1 MNRFD
6 LLKKIPC
13 VEEKV
18 EDTKGVIRSQ
28 TPQIKQWPKEK
39 GKKGQTI
46 IYKHYIEN

>member
-1 MNRFD
+1 
-6 LLKKIPC
+6 

-46 IYKHYIEN
+46 TITDYTNQVPSNGM